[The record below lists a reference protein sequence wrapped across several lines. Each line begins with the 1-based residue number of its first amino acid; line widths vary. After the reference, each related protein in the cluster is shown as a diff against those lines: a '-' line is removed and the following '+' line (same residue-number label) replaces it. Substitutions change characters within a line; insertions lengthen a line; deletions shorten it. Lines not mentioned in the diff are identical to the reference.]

1 MKKLKLAEFFS
12 SLNPKYLLGTT
23 YTLSLTFFESV
34 VWPTIP
40 KNNLDNCLILC
51 DNLGYHRALSEAG
64 TLRDIGARYFV
75 VPISAKG
82 KFHPK
87 VWIAANEEKVALLVG
102 SGNLTQSGFID
113 NVELFWAT
121 QLDHNLNIGAISDD
135 IRLFLDGLKALV
147 DKNIPSSQLA
157 NNLID
162 AIYKLIPEGN
172 GDRSPPRFLTS
183 FQASLATE
191 IQHYGTGGKLF
202 VSSPYF
208 GGDLEGYKLLI
219 DTIKP
224 SKVTLCPGIMRDGH
238 VDVDLHK
245 YKKSLTGVDIMK
257 VKFCKAPRRG
267 EHFKLYGHQGISP
280 EENWIY
286 CGSANCTYPA
296 FTGKNIEAG
305 VLLSVTSKE
314 IFSFFTCE
322 KLDELPQYQ
331 KEKNNDGTNT
341 IPFLFAA
348 YTDDGLK
355 LTVSTCNPLLTPF
368 VNICI
373 EFRVGVRRSTAQL
386 EKLFADGTTEQVR
399 KDEFDRE
406 FPSSIFASPYLVVSG
421 KDADGRSFTITCVI
435 DDINTLKASAR
446 EKGATRAAS
455 AASRGES
462 PELADIIEYFK
473 YIEGALDDGFELAG
487 GGRRSTSENG
497 PAPEADRIAIWPPE
511 PVIPP
516 KEGAGGNNISGK
528 FYYYWLDRMLCVFN
542 TKKINAPPAISE
554 GVPDDES
561 AENNEPEEK
570 PLKPPKEWVEAL
582 KRVESI
588 ENKFKD
594 LSIDSKQA
602 NCVYPTAILAHLMLL
617 SIRTSNSEKVN
628 DADALMDSPAD
639 ISSRMIRVLFADRSN
654 SQGITDYSIA
664 ELCHQKYQV
673 PIYKQFAE
681 DILTA
686 FTELILAKVDGFPI
700 NSWLIFKSLCKDHFN
715 DFISARESIWERYTR
730 HFPWHERGV
739 SESSFSEA
747 LDQLKQ
753 KEWAIHPGYIAAK
766 EIIDSIRE
774 TRGLDGTLLDNQSQA
789 FIIHFT
795 NRVHQ
800 NLPPF
805 IRVSRFQRFCV
816 SQDCK
821 NKYVIQ
827 AELWGI
833 EQIKPAF
840 CKHCGT
846 ALIPDIL
853 FDIIE
858 ANHG

>member
-1 MKKLKLAEFFS
+1 M
-12 SLNPKYLLGTT
+12 
-23 YTLSLTFFESV
+23 
-34 VWPTIP
+34 
-40 KNNLDNCLILC
+40 
-51 DNLGYHRALSEAG
+51 
-64 TLRDIGARYFV
+64 
-75 VPISAKG
+75 VPDG
-82 KFHPK
+82 
-87 VWIAANEEKVALLVG
+87 NE
-102 SGNLTQSGFID
+102 
-113 NVELFWAT
+113 
-121 QLDHNLNIGAISDD
+121 DD
-135 IRLFLDGLKALV
+135 
-147 DKNIPSSQLA
+147 
-157 NNLID
+157 
-162 AIYKLIPEGN
+162 
-172 GDRSPPRFLTS
+172 SPPRLLTS
-183 FQASLATE
+183 FHASLPNE
-191 IQHYGTGGKLF
+191 VQHYGTGGKLF
-202 VSSPYF
+202 ISSPYF
-208 GGDLEGYKLLI
+208 GGDLAGYKLMV

-224 SKVTLCPGIMRDGH
+224 SKVTLCPGMMKDGN
-238 VDVDLHK
+238 VDIDLHK
-245 YKKSLTGVDIMK
+245 YKLPLTDVDIMK
-257 VKFCKAPRRG
+257 VKFCKTPRSG

-280 EENWIY
+280 DENWVY

-305 VLLSVTSKE
+305 VLLSATSEE
-314 IFSFFTCE
+314 ISRLFSCE
-322 KLDELPQYQ
+322 KLEGLPQYQ
-331 KEKNNDGTNT
+331 KEKNNDGSNA
-341 IPFLFAA
+341 IPFIFAA
-348 YTDDGLK
+348 YTDEGIK
-355 LTVSTCNPLLTPF
+355 LTVSAGNPLLTPF
-368 VNICI
+368 VDVCL
-373 EFRVGVRRSTAQL
+373 EYRVGVRRSTAQF
-386 EKLFADGTTEQVR
+386 EKLFVDGTTGFVTKNQ
-399 KDEFDRE
+399 FDRE

-421 KDADGRSFTITCVI
+421 KDANGKSFAITCVI

-462 PELADIIEYFK
+462 PDLTDIIEYFK

-487 GGRRSTSENG
+487 GERRSTYENG
-497 PAPEADRIAIWPPE
+497 PAPGADRIAIWPPE

-516 KEGAGGNNISGK
+516 KEGAGGNNTSNK
-528 FYYYWLDRMLCVFN
+528 FYYYWLDRMLRVFN
-542 TKKINAPPAISE
+542 TKKPNAPPAISE

-561 AENNEPEEK
+561 TETDEPEEK
-570 PLKPPKEWVEAL
+570 PPKPPKEWVEAL

-588 ENKFKD
+588 ENKFKE

-602 NCVYPTAILAHLMLL
+602 NCVYPTAILTHLMLL

-664 ELCHQKYQV
+664 ELCHQKYRV

-715 DFISARESIWERYTR
+715 DIISARESIWERYTR

-774 TRGLDGTLLDNQSQA
+774 TRGLDETLLDNQSQA
-789 FIIHFT
+789 FIKQFT
-795 NRVHQ
+795 NRIDQ

-816 SQDCK
+816 SQDCR

-827 AELWGI
+827 AELWGL
-833 EQIKPAF
+833 EQIKPAI
-840 CKHCGT
+840 CKHCGS